1 MYSKYALKIR
11 FNEVKR
17 AAYII
22 AQNNKELIKKAL
34 NNEYISISLDLD
46 ILHKRNI
53 LKESECIKLKSFAF
67 DYYTFLT
74 NKIL

>member
-1 MYSKYALKIR
+1 MYSKYSIKSR

-17 AAYII
+17 AAYIVV
-22 AQNNKELIKKAL
+22 QNNKILTKKAL

-67 DYYTFLT
+67 EYYTFLT
-74 NKIL
+74 SKIL